1 MLNFKDMIK
10 VQRVMWIKR
19 LLLGESEMKWKEYF
33 EYIFQSIGGKF
44 IFLCNYDMHDIY
56 VQAPPLYLEYLRIWQ
71 DMKENRV
78 VIKDP
83 ENQIFYNNTLIRF
96 GRKTIFNRKIFKV
109 NIFLI
114 KHIVDREGKL
124 KPVTY
129 FLKKGLDAKDLF
141 EIHKIYSALPEN
153 WKVKWKGDEKVNE
166 KIDYT
171 NLAFKM
177 GDRII
182 FYEGLSSKMCYHLC
196 RNNVRISFY
205 LNIRE

>member
-1 MLNFKDMIK
+1 MNYKEILSKIKILLGWWKQRDLTLAGKIQLLKVFALSKLTYVSSVMPVPAWVYKEIEKVCFDFIWRGQDKIKRNIMYLDYNQGGLKMLHFKDMIK

-19 LLLGESEMKWKEYF
+19 LLLGEGEMKWKEYF

-96 GRKTIFNRKIFKV
+96 GRKTIFNR
-109 NIFLI
+109 NIF
-114 KHIVDREGKL
+114 
-124 KPVTY
+124 
-129 FLKKGLDAKDLF
+129 
-141 EIHKIYSALPEN
+141 
-153 WKVKWKGDEKVNE
+153 
-166 KIDYT
+166 
-171 NLAFKM
+171 
-177 GDRII
+177 
-182 FYEGLSSKMCYHLC
+182 
-196 RNNVRISFY
+196 
-205 LNIRE
+205 